1 MRQLP
6 VAKAGPGMVR
16 LERPKKT
23 RRSSFWVF
31 FCALRRTKGE
41 KEMVGTQILLN
52 NADLL
57 SIDELV
63 VLAGYGMEWIIEDG
77 HITAAVLLEEAS

>member
-41 KEMVGTQILLN
+41 KEMVGTQVLRN

-63 VLAGYGMEWIIEDG
+63 ELAGYGLEWIIEDG